1 MARTTRRVYSK
12 RRKRSPAKL
21 SMMFGQTHN
30 RFENTGVAGPTQT
43 NQGPMS
49 GAYNSQ
55 ADYQEAKRSQESQ
68 LLGRT
73 GGRTGGLAGLF
84 AKSKHPPYL
93 GGKETGGSGVGGG
106 KTYTITEA

>member
-1 MARTTRRVYSK
+1 MARTSRRIYSK

-21 SMMFGQTHN
+21 GMMPNHIPNMTN
-30 RFENTGVAGPTQT
+30 SGVAGPTQT
-43 NQGPMS
+43 NQGPIGQVDDM
-49 GAYNSQ
+49 
-55 ADYQEAKRSQESQ
+55 ETRRSQESY

-84 AKSKHPPYL
+84 AKTQHPPYL